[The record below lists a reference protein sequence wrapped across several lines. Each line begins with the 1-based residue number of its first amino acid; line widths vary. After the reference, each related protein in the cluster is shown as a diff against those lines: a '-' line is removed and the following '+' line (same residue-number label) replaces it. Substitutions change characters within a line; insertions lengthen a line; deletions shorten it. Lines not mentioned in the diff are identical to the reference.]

1 MDARLLDYYN
11 QELAYIREVGWEF
24 AQTYPKVAGR
34 LGMAGA
40 ETADPYV
47 ERLLEGFAFLAARIH
62 LKIDAEF
69 PRFSQRLIEVVYPHY
84 LAPTPSM
91 CVVEIPYEGE
101 LSGDVA
107 QGLMLPRGTVLRS
120 RPVGTDGTRCDFVTG
135 HDVNVW
141 PIELVDAVPS
151 SPTDDLII
159 RGIKRIDT
167 TKGVIR
173 LKFRARTSGAL
184 KRCDMDS
191 ICLFLGGEQRIAS
204 QLYQLLIDHCLAV
217 LVSDGQSG
225 KWWPLAPDAIVAEG
239 FRADQALLPADS
251 RVFQGYRLLHEYFAF
266 PARFHFCSIQGLRRA
281 APCLQG
287 DEFEIAVLLDRSID
301 ALAPTIDRN
310 SFVLNCTPAINLF
323 PYQAGR
329 VMLSLGEFEHHI
341 VPDRTRP
348 LDFEVYRV
356 DAVQGFDRG
365 NTPLTSFRPFYQSLD
380 SDARRDGAYFSVRR
394 ENRRMSESAERNG
407 MRSGYLGSEAFLS
420 LVDGAESPW
429 REEVEQLSIAL
440 MVTNRDLPTLM
451 PVSGHHDF
459 TIDSSS
465 QLPFANILRG
475 PTKPHPSIA
484 ERELTWR
491 LISHLSLNYLA
502 LKDLDETNGA
512 VAIRELLGLYGS
524 LADPLVAL
532 HGESIV
538 SSAVRPA
545 TRRLPGAGPLLY
557 GRGVS
562 IALTVDENGFAG
574 HSPFLFGSVLE
585 QYFSR
590 HVSINLFTELTLIG
604 KQSGKIAYWG
614 PRWGGRPD
622 A

>member
-11 QELAYIREVGWEF
+11 QELAYIREVGREF
-24 AQTYPKVAGR
+24 AHTYPKVAGR
-34 LGMAGA
+34 LGMVEG

-47 ERLLEGFAFLAARIH
+47 ERLLEGFAFLSARIH

-69 PRFSQRLIEVVYPHY
+69 PRFSQRLLEVLYPHY

-101 LSGDVA
+101 PAGDIA
-107 QGLMLPRGTVLRS
+107 QGLSLPRGTVLRS
-120 RPVGTDGTRCDFVTG
+120 RPAGADGTRCDFVTG
-135 HDVNVW
+135 HDVVVW
-141 PIELVDAVPS
+141 PIRLVDAVAS
-151 SPTDDLII
+151 SPTEDLMVPGVRNIAAAVS
-159 RGIKRIDT
+159 
-167 TKGVIR
+167 VIR
-173 LKFRARTSGAL
+173 LKFKAQTAGAL
-184 KRCDMDS
+184 KRCDLDS
-191 ICLFLGGEQRIAS
+191 LCLFLGGEQRVAS
-204 QLYQLLIDHCLAV
+204 HLYQLLVDRCVAV
-217 LVSDGQSG
+217 LVSDGQG
-225 KWWPLAPDAIVAEG
+225 GRWQPLAPGAIAAEG
-239 FRADQALLPADS
+239 FRADQALLPADT

-266 PARFHFCSIQGLRRA
+266 PARFHFCSIGGLRRA
-281 APCLQG
+281 AASLQG
-287 DEFEIAVLLDRSID
+287 DEFEMAILLDRNLD
-301 ALAPTIDRN
+301 ALAASIDHS
-310 SFVLNCTPAINLF
+310 SFVLNCTPAVNLF
-323 PYQAGR
+323 PYHAGR

-348 LDFEVYRV
+348 LDFEIYRV

-365 NTPLTSFRPFYQSLD
+365 NMPLTSFRPFYQSLD
-380 SDARRDGAYFSVRR
+380 SDARPDGAYYSVRR
-394 ENRRMSESAERNG
+394 ENRRLSETAERNG
-407 MRSGYLGSEAFLS
+407 KRSGYLGSEVFLS

-429 REEVEQLSIAL
+429 HESIEQLSIAL
-440 MVTNRDLPTLM
+440 LATNRDLPALM

-465 QLPFANILRG
+465 QLAFANILRG
-475 PTKPHPSIA
+475 PTKPRPSIA

-512 VAIRELLGLYGS
+512 VAIRELLGLYGA
-524 LADPLVAL
+524 LADPLVAR
-532 HGESIV
+532 HGESIE
-538 SSAVRPA
+538 SSLVRPV
-545 TRRLPGAGPLLY
+545 TRRLPGDGPLVY
-557 GRGVS
+557 GRGVN
-562 IALTVDENGFAG
+562 IALTVDDSAFAG

-604 KQSGKIAYWG
+604 KQSGQIAYWG

>member
-11 QELAYIREVGWEF
+11 QELAYIRELGQEF
-24 AQTYPKVAGR
+24 AQAYPKVAGR
-34 LGMAGA
+34 LGMADG
-40 ETADPYV
+40 EIADPYV
-47 ERLLEGFAFLAARIH
+47 ERLLEGFAFLSARIH

-91 CVVEIPYEGE
+91 CVVELPLKGE
-101 LSGDVA
+101 LSGDFA
-107 QGLMLPRGTVLRS
+107 QGMTLPRGTVLRS
-120 RPVGTDGTRCDFVTG
+120 RPISSEGTRCNFLTG
-135 HDVNVW
+135 HEVKVW
-141 PIELVDAVPS
+141 PIELVDAIPS
-151 SPTDDLII
+151 PPTDDLMVP
-159 RGIKRIDT
+159 GVKRIDAT
-167 TKGVIR
+167 RSVIR
-173 LKFRARTSGAL
+173 LKFRARMPGVL
-184 KRCDMDS
+184 KRCNIDT
-191 ICLFLGGEQRIAS
+191 ICLFIAGEQRIAS
-204 QLYQLLIDHCLAV
+204 HLYQLLVGHGIAV
-217 LVSDGQSG
+217 LVSDGKTE
-225 KWWPLAPDAIVAEG
+225 KWRPLPNGSIVPEG
-239 FRADQALLPADS
+239 FRPDQALLPADT

-266 PARFHFCSIQGLRRA
+266 PARFHFCSINNLQRA
-281 APCLQG
+281 ASLLQE
-287 DEFEIAVLLDRSID
+287 DEFEIAILLDRTID
-301 ALAPTIDRN
+301 TLAPNIDRN

-323 PYQAGR
+323 PYHAGR

-365 NTPLTSFRPFYQSLD
+365 NTPQTAFRPFYQSLD
-380 SDARRDGAYFSVRR
+380 SDVGADGAYFSVRR
-394 ENRRMSESAERNG
+394 EKRRLSESIERNG
-407 MRSGYLGSEAFLS
+407 LRSGYLGSEVFLS

-429 REEVEQLSIAL
+429 REEIEQLSISL
-440 MVTNRDLPTLM
+440 MVTNRDLPILI
-451 PVSGHHDF
+451 PVSGQHDF
-459 TIDSSS
+459 TIDSSN

-512 VAIRELLGLYGS
+512 VAIRELLGLYGA
-524 LADPLVAL
+524 LADPLIAL
-532 HGESIV
+532 HGESI
-538 SSAVRPA
+538 SSSVVRA
-545 TRRLPGAGPLLY
+545 STRRLPGAGPLVY
-557 GRGVS
+557 GRGVNIS
-562 IALTVDENGFAG
+562 LTVDENAFAG

-585 QYFSR
+585 QFFSR
-590 HVSINLFTELTLIG
+590 HVSINLFTELTLHG
-604 KQSGKIAYWG
+604 KQSGKIASWG